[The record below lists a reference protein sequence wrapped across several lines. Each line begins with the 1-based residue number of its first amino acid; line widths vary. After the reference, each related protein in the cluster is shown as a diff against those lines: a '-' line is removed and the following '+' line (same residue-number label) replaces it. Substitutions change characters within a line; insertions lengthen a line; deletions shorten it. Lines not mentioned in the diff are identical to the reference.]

1 MRKINLE
8 NVDQKGTKFIIIK
21 IIILICLIIS
31 MIVVF
36 IFHQKKIE
44 ESVINKNT
52 KEIYRLSERIKRDLH
67 LELEYSLHT
76 LNGIEENINTKKIF
90 SVENLR
96 HIYHIRNKWH
106 FISVGIMNLDGEI
119 IDSWGTKW
127 EVEPELVLKGLKE
140 SGKYVSDVV
149 IAGNK

>member
-8 NVDQKGTKFIIIK
+8 NVDQKGTKFIIAK

-44 ESVINKNT
+44 ESVLNKKT
-52 KEIYRLSERIKRDLH
+52 KEIYKLAERVKGDLH

-90 SVENLR
+90 SVENLKN
-96 HIYHIRNKWH
+96 IYI
-106 FISVGIMNLDGEI
+106 
-119 IDSWGTKW
+119 
-127 EVEPELVLKGLKE
+127 
-140 SGKYVSDVV
+140 
-149 IAGNK
+149 

>member
-36 IFHQKKIE
+36 IFHQKKF
-44 ESVINKNT
+44 ESVI
-52 KEIYRLSERIKRDLH
+52 IKRQKRFIDYQRLKRLH

-119 IDSWGTKW
+119 IHSWGTKW

-140 SGKYVSDVV
+140 WKICFRCGYSWK
-149 IAGNK
+149 